1 MPSQEDGGRETSE
14 TPKPPERPVKPE
26 DKPPNAESTEHTSG
40 DNSQK
45 TDSKLDR
52 DMVFWTRAVGIFTAL
67 LVISS
72 VLQYCTMRGQQAVM
86 EGQLLEALADNRPW
100 IPLPNFTAAGPLV
113 FGPNGEMSIR
123 INYTIQNV
131 GHSPAV
137 NAVLRYVID
146 VVRFDSM
153 TNSVSDQKRLCD
165 LAQNIASQ
173 KAFAAQTIFPNDKI
187 EAGGIA
193 VGAIL
198 PHGKNYEIYGAIP
211 NHFFLNITG
220 CIDYTFGDDLAVHG
234 QTGFTYEIYSLA
246 NGGYQDGFVPIPGM
260 AYQIVLAQQGLRLN
274 YFQ

>member
-1 MPSQEDGGRETSE
+1 LPSQEDGGRETSE

-72 VLQYCTMRGQQAVM
+72 VLQYCAMRGQQAVM
-86 EGQLLEALADNRPW
+86 EGQL
-100 IPLPNFTAAGPLV
+100 